1 MALIFNFRGVK
12 IENEE
17 ICKAK
22 KQGKTFEFSDF
33 TPEQLAGLK
42 GEKGDTGKTGSK
54 CAEPA
59 DGAFGY
65 GEYRDDP
72 EAASWNA
79 GQGRSSLCRWRMAC
93 YANSRNGSNV
103 SSL

>member
-1 MALIFNFRGVK
+1 MNKTLILVVEDDRPIRK
-12 IENEE
+12 MCIRD
-17 ICKAK
+17 
-22 KQGKTFEFSDF
+22 S
-33 TPEQLAGLK
+33 
-42 GEKGDTGKTGSK
+42 
-54 CAEPA
+54 
-59 DGAFGY
+59 GY

-103 SSL
+103 SSLRCV